1 MKINN
6 INKIYLDKNYVTNNP
21 DWHSKDSDYKKDLI
35 INLIK
40 KKPKSILDFGCG
52 SGDVTDK
59 LAEHFNKTL
68 VTGYEV
74 SPIAYKLCKKKKR
87 KNLRFKLIKYK
98 IPKKKYQYLVCL
110 DVIEHIYD
118 FIGLLKKIKTLAK
131 YKIFHIPLDLNL
143 TTQLRPSIL
152 EWGFNHL
159 GHIHHFNYNTIK
171 LILKHCNYNIIH
183 EKFTNPIH
191 CQKNIRHTFKQKVII
206 FLSFLVWKISKRLC
220 TKIFYGFSI
229 LMVTK

>member
-21 DWHSKDSDYKKDLI
+21 DWHSKDSDYKKNLI

-74 SPIAYKLCKKKKR
+74 SPIAYKLCKKKKE
-87 KNLRFKLIKYK
+87 KPK
-98 IPKKKYQYLVCL
+98 I
-110 DVIEHIYD
+110 
-118 FIGLLKKIKTLAK
+118 
-131 YKIFHIPLDLNL
+131 
-143 TTQLRPSIL
+143 
-152 EWGFNHL
+152 
-159 GHIHHFNYNTIK
+159 
-171 LILKHCNYNIIH
+171 
-183 EKFTNPIH
+183 
-191 CQKNIRHTFKQKVII
+191 
-206 FLSFLVWKISKRLC
+206 
-220 TKIFYGFSI
+220 
-229 LMVTK
+229 